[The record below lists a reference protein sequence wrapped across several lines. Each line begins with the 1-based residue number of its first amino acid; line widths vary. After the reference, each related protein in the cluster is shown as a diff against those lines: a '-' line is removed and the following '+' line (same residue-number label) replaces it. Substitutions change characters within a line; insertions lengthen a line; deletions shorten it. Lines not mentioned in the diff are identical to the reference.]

1 MTEVFIGQGS
11 IFSIRRCLVA
21 GVVFF
26 GACQSSLPANG
37 QAPAKPLPSLTPPTQ
52 PSPLDPTLTTPTI
65 TFNYERSSGADKG
78 TIPIVSITPA
88 PKTTISITP
97 ALIFDP
103 DDLAD
108 ITLTST
114 FSGKLFTYTFTNIPL
129 DKNNNFTVDLTPAPG
144 PPAPP
149 PDLLSQITAMTN
161 GLQKTILEKLP
172 VNNDPRPA
180 IVWSETVKV
189 QVTRIFKN
197 QIPAINPYA
206 IAPNPDNRK
215 KDKPRTTTT
224 NLNFLLQE

>member
-26 GACQSSLPANG
+26 GACQASLPAFG
-37 QAPAKPLPSLTPPTQ
+37 QLGKPLPSLTPPSQ

-97 ALIFDP
+97 ALVFDP

-114 FSGKLFTYTFTNIPL
+114 FFGKAFAYTFTNIPL
-129 DKNNNFTVDLTPAPG
+129 DKNNNFTVDLTPASPV
-144 PPAPP
+144 PSPNLPV
-149 PDLLSQITAMTN
+149 QITNLTTS
-161 GLQKTILEKLP
+161 LQKTILEKLP

-180 IVWSETVKV
+180 IVWSETVTV

-197 QIPAINPYA
+197 QNPVINPYDLVA
-206 IAPNPDNRK
+206 NPDNRK

-224 NLNFLLQE
+224 NLNFLLKE